1 MKYYMQLHTILHIYS
16 ILNYMQLH
24 TILHAC
30 NYSVIT
36 CKLHAITC
44 NITWKL
50 HTIKTFDY
58 KRFKFQ
64 RYYMMFQVIA
74 CNYMFI
80 KYYMIITCV
89 LHAKYMSFTCPL
101 LAACNIKVI

>member
-1 MKYYMQLHTILHIYS
+1 MKYYMQLHTILHIYY
-16 ILNYMQLH
+16 ILNYIH
-24 TILHAC
+24 ITSILHAC
-30 NYSVIT
+30 NASVIT
-36 CKLHAITC
+36 CILHAITC

-50 HTIKTFDY
+50 HTFKMFDY

-64 RYYMMFQVIA
+64 RNYMLFQVMA
-74 CNYMFI
+74 CNYMFV
-80 KYYMIITCV
+80 KYITLITCV